1 MKKLMALLLTG
12 AMVASLVGCGSNAAS
27 TEAPAEEAATTEA
40 ATETTE
46 AATEVAA
53 TEATGALTGELKLGF
68 IGPLTGAAAI
78 YGNAADNGAKIAVEE
93 INAISPDFQIVFNDQ
108 DDEHDAEKSV
118 NAYNN
123 LKDAETQAIVGCVT
137 TTPCIAVG
145 AEAQNDNMFMLT
157 PSASSPD
164 AAESSDTVFQLCFAD
179 PNQGSASAK
188 YIKDNGLAEKVAVI
202 YNNSDAYSTGIYN
215 TFVEEA
221 ATVGLEVVS
230 ETTFTDDTQNDFSV
244 QLKEAQ
250 DAGAELVFLPIY
262 YTPASLIFQQ
272 ANTMGYAPKF
282 FGVDGMDGILTLE
295 GFDTS
300 LAEGVM
306 LLTPFAA
313 DATDDATKNFVE
325 KFNAATGETPSQFA
339 ADGYDCVYAI
349 YYALQRAAGEGLD
362 VTGMSYSD
370 ICDLLKATF
379 ADSSFS
385 VDGITGLGMTWTPD
399 GAVNKEP
406 KAVVIENGTYVGL

>member
-1 MKKLMALLLTG
+1 MKKFMALLLTG
-12 AMVASLVGCGSNAAS
+12 AMVASFVGCGSKEAS
-27 TEAPAEEAATTEA
+27 TEAPAEEAVAEATTEA
-40 ATETTE
+40 AAET
-46 AATEVAA
+46 AT

-93 INAISPDFQIVFNDQ
+93 INAISPDFQIVYNDQ

-123 LKDAETQAIVGCVT
+123 LKDADTQAIVGCVT

-145 AEAQNDNMFMLT
+145 AEAQGDNMFMLT

-164 AAESSDTVFQLCFAD
+164 AAESSDTVFQLCFSD

-188 YIKDNGLAEKVAVI
+188 YIKDNGLGEKVAII

-221 ATVGLEVVS
+221 EAIGLEVVS

-244 QLKEAQ
+244 QLGEAQ
-250 DAGAELVFLPIY
+250 AAEADLVFLPIY

-272 ANTMGYAPKF
+272 ASTMGYAPKF

-300 LAEGVM
+300 LAEGVL

-313 DATDDATKNFVE
+313 DATDEATKSFVS

-349 YYALQRAAGEGLD
+349 YAALQKAAGEGLD

-370 ICDLLKATF
+370 MCDLLKATF

-406 KAVVIENGTYVGL
+406 KAVVIENGAYVGL